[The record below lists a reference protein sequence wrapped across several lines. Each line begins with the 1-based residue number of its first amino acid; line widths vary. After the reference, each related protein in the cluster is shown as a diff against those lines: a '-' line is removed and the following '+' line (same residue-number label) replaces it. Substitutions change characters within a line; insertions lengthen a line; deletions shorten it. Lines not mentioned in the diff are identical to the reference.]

1 MSYNNVE
8 SVKYPL
14 TQSALLNL
22 LGGESEHGEQL
33 NQDFHNNIR
42 HQRSKWDR
50 SVDLKAFQEI
60 SEAFKQINERIVARV
75 DVNGCLMCQIIRK
88 TKTKNRTGYVL

>member
-1 MSYNNVE
+1 ME

-22 LGGESEHGEQL
+22 LGGEGEHRKQL

-75 DVNGCLMCQIIRK
+75 DAKGRLMSQDIRK
-88 TKTKNRTGYVL
+88 TKPKDRTGYVP